1 MQNKKIQPCDFY
13 EMMYKKGFFCDEHAQ
28 TWGSSLVVLTLQS
41 TAQQSF
47 QLWVNLC
54 FLLKHVKEQLIL
66 GGAVD
71 LSLL

>member
-1 MQNKKIQPCDFY
+1 MI
-13 EMMYKKGFFCDEHAQ
+13 YKKGFFCGEHAQ
-28 TWGSSLVVLTLQS
+28 SWGSFLVFLTLQS

-47 QLWVNLC
+47 QLWVNLS
-54 FLLKHVKEQLIL
+54 FLFKHVEKQLVL